1 MKIVTRGFGVG
12 QGGYIV
18 TRGFLVVD
26 GDGEITS
33 DQITLNTAVTGNA
46 KIDFA
51 VSGDPDIGLAVTAK
65 LTLH

>member
-1 MKIVTRGFGVG
+1 MRIVTRGFGTG
-12 QGGYIV
+12 RGGYIV
-18 TRGFLVVD
+18 TRGFLRID

-46 KIDFA
+46 KSDFA